1 MSQGCHAQLLPWWKG
16 PELWACNVSRG
27 NFKTE
32 KKNQFLLKWRTQ
44 LKSRLGTHGS
54 GHLLYLQ
61 ENWGCC
67 WERITPGRKLSRTS
81 WVCKEAL
88 ATGCKTILTLSDL
101 QCAMLWCVHWFRL
114 CWGLWGWG
122 PVSPPLRMVWLKSR
136 RPWSTKTKR
145 RCLWLHSPPEHRF
158 HCSRYGL
165 EISRSGKAQN
175 ILVGT
180 SFVHA

>member
-1 MSQGCHAQLLPWWKG
+1 MHSFCPDGKGLSFGHAMSHGAILRLK
-16 PELWACNVSRG
+16 
-27 NFKTE
+27 

-101 QCAMLWCVHWFRL
+101 QCAML
-114 CWGLWGWG
+114 
-122 PVSPPLRMVWLKSR
+122 
-136 RPWSTKTKR
+136 
-145 RCLWLHSPPEHRF
+145 
-158 HCSRYGL
+158 
-165 EISRSGKAQN
+165 
-175 ILVGT
+175 
-180 SFVHA
+180 